1 MQTKS
6 LKTSWKINSSEL
18 KERVKPAQEISV
30 NEIYEAW
37 LDESQAAQSLIVI
50 RPAAYKSFDVLINGN
65 LETLPQE
72 RIFETGTAPPPDI
85 LSNMSSKFSR
95 QIQQEEDQKILE
107 MLSELMLN
115 K

>member
-1 MQTKS
+1 MQIKS
-6 LKTSWKINSSEL
+6 LKASWKINSSEL
-18 KERVKPAQEISV
+18 KESVKPAQEISV

-37 LDESQAAQSLIVI
+37 LDESPAAQSLIVI

-72 RIFETGTAPPPDI
+72 SIFETGTAPPPDI
-85 LSNMSSKFSR
+85 LTYSKLASKIR
-95 QIQQEEDQKILE
+95 QEEDQKILE

>member
-18 KERVKPAQEISV
+18 KERSKPAQEISV

-37 LDESQAAQSLIVI
+37 LDESPAAQSLIVI

-72 RIFETGTAPPPDI
+72 SIFETGTAPPPDI
-85 LSNMSSKFSR
+85 LTYSKLTS
-95 QIQQEEDQKILE
+95 QIRQEEDQKILE